1 MSQPPYGQPQPPAP
15 DDPQQPGPAFPGQ
28 PDPSGQGAYPGQP
41 AAYPG
46 QPAAYP
52 GQPGTSGGEQAGYP
66 GQPTGPGQY
75 GPGPG
80 YGSQPPAQQGSSGLA
95 ITGFVLALLG
105 LVLCLIP
112 VVNIF
117 GGILAFA
124 GLVLGIVGLVKASKG
139 APGKGLS
146 IAAIIIAVVAGI
158 GVIIS
163 NAIFISAVDS
173 AVNDVATES
182 VEEVAPEAPAD
193 EDAAVDEA
201 PADPAP
207 EEDGAGALG
216 NGDWLV
222 GTQIAAG
229 QYRAKVEESIL
240 PLGTASQSNGDE
252 ILDIRTAN
260 EGFLIFSVQDVAG
273 SVVSFSGVTDIELI
287 DPAAPS
293 AAPVDSLGNGDWL
306 VGTDIQPGQYQGTV
320 DVTSI
325 MPLGTASQYQGA
337 EILDIQNAEEGNVIF
352 TVQDIPLSVVS
363 FSGFS
368 AIEKIG

>member
-1 MSQPPYGQPQPPAP
+1 MSQPPYGQPQPPASG
-15 DDPQQPGPAFPGQ
+15 DPQQPDPAYQSQ
-28 PDPSGQGAYPGQP
+28 PDPSWQGAYPGQP

-46 QPAAYP
+46 QP
-52 GQPGTSGGEQAGYP
+52 
-66 GQPTGPGQY
+66 TGPGPY
-75 GPGPG
+75 GQGPG
-80 YGSQPPAQQGSSGLA
+80 YGAQPPTQQGSSGLA
-95 ITGFVLALLG
+95 ITGFVLSLLG

-146 IAAIIIAVVAGI
+146 IAAIVIAVVAGI
-158 GVIIS
+158 GVIVS

-182 VEEVAPEAPAD
+182 VEEVAPEAPVD

-207 EEDGAGALG
+207 EDGAGALG

-229 QYRAKVEESIL
+229 LYRAKVEESIL
-240 PLGTASQSNGDE
+240 PLGTASQSSGDE
-252 ILDIRTAN
+252 ILDIRTSN
-260 EGFLIFSVQDVAG
+260 EGFLIFSVQDVPG
-273 SVVSFSGVTDIELI
+273 SVVSFSGVTDIEPI

-320 DVTSI
+320 DVASI
-325 MPLGTASQYQGA
+325 MPLGTAAQFQGA
-337 EILDIQNAEEGNVIF
+337 EILDIQNAQEGNVIF

>member
-15 DDPQQPGPAFPGQ
+15 DDPQQPGPAYPGQ

-46 QPAAYP
+46 R
-52 GQPGTSGGEQAGYP
+52 PGTYPGEQAGYP

-75 GPGPG
+75 GQGPG
-80 YGSQPPAQQGSSGLA
+80 YGAQPPAQQGSSGLA

-158 GVIIS
+158 GVIVS

-207 EEDGAGALG
+207 EDVPALALAFGETATFEDGLAVAASVPAAYTPSEWAAGA
-216 NGDWLV
+216 
-222 GTQIAAG
+222 
-229 QYRAKVEESIL
+229 
-240 PLGTASQSNGDE
+240 
-252 ILDIRTAN
+252 
-260 EGFLIFSVQDVAG
+260 EGFTQFVRIDITLTNGTDEAFDPTLTYTTLSSAGVEGSQIFDSQNGLEGGPTTSLLPGQSVTFPVAFGVNDPADLTLEVSPGAFEYDSVIFS
-273 SVVSFSGVTDIELI
+273 T
-287 DPAAPS
+287 AP
-293 AAPVDSLGNGDWL
+293 
-306 VGTDIQPGQYQGTV
+306 
-320 DVTSI
+320 
-325 MPLGTASQYQGA
+325 
-337 EILDIQNAEEGNVIF
+337 
-352 TVQDIPLSVVS
+352 
-363 FSGFS
+363 
-368 AIEKIG
+368 